1 MLNRAVSEE
10 KTTSD
15 GNDESA
21 TDDADV
27 VFPPVDTTSPQLTV
41 RAIVTGMVLGALL
54 SFVNIYTGLKIGWG
68 FNMSITAMLLSF
80 GFYKVLERSGGRP
93 WGMLENN
100 ISQTAASA
108 GANISSAG
116 LVAPIP
122 ALTMI
127 TGATFAWHVLATW
140 TFAVAFVGVVVA
152 VGLRR
157 QMLIVD
163 KLPFPSGVA
172 SAETIKQMYAEGK
185 EAMARVKALL
195 LGGLFGGVAKMVI
208 HLVDAVKNWS
218 LPGSVAAGSTT
229 AGTSAYTL
237 GNLGFALDPSPL
249 MIAIGSIIGI
259 RAGASM
265 MIGAVVAW
273 GFIAPMA
280 LDAGWAEPGAL
291 EAGASWFSSINKWM
305 LWPGV
310 ALMVTASLT
319 SFAFSW
325 RSMVAAF
332 RGAVSAAGND
342 DGAAPGDVPRRW
354 FVVGLVAAL
363 ILASVTQVAFFGI
376 PLWVAVLAVLLTF
389 ILAIVAGRVSGET
402 GITPVGPMGKVTQL
416 TFGIISP
423 GDAASNLMAANV
435 TGGAASQT
443 ADLLHDMK
451 AGLLLGASAR
461 LQAVAQFFGVMAGAL
476 GGCAVYL
483 FIIPDPVNQLL
494 TDEWPAP
501 AVQAWKG
508 VAELFMVGIE
518 AMPAM
523 AAWAMACA
531 GLVGVV
537 FACMEKVLPKHVA
550 KWVPSPAALGI
561 AFVIPA
567 SYSISMFLGGLLS
580 VLGMRFAKTWTKRFL
595 IVIASGVVAGEGLI
609 GVGIA
614 IYAALKNMMEG
625 G

>member
-1 MLNRAVSEE
+1 MLNRDVSEPN
-10 KTTSD
+10 TTAEE
-15 GNDESA
+15 NPE
-21 TDDADV
+21 DAEV

-41 RAIVTGMVLGALL
+41 RAILTGMVLGALL

-80 GFYKVLERSGGRP
+80 GFYKGLEKSGGRP
-93 WGMLENN
+93 WGLLENN

-127 TGATFAWHVLATW
+127 TGATFAWHILATW

-163 KLPFPSGVA
+163 KLPFPSGIA

-185 EAMARVKALL
+185 EAMTRVKALL
-195 LGGLFGGVAKMVI
+195 IGGLFGGVVKMVI
-208 HLVDAVKNWS
+208 HLAKWKKWG
-218 LPGSVAAGSTT
+218 LPGSVAAGSST
-229 AGTSAYTL
+229 AGTSAYTM

-249 MIAIGSIIGI
+249 MVAVGAIIGI

-265 MIGAVVAW
+265 LIGAVLAW
-273 GFIAPMA
+273 GFLAPMA
-280 LDAGWAEPGAL
+280 LDSGWAEPGAL
-291 EAGASWFSSINKWM
+291 EAGKSWFGSINKWM

-310 ALMVTASLT
+310 ALMVTSSLT

-325 RSMVAAF
+325 RSIVAAI
-332 RGAVSAAGND
+332 RGATKAAGSGD
-342 DGAAPGDVPRRW
+342 KSTAPGDVPRKW
-354 FVVGLVAAL
+354 FVIALVVAL
-363 ILASVTQVAFFGI
+363 VLASVTQVAFFDI

-402 GITPVGPMGKVTQL
+402 GITPVGAMGKVTQL
-416 TFGIISP
+416 TFGIVSP

-451 AGLLLGASAR
+451 AGLLIGASAR
-461 LQAVAQFFGVMAGAL
+461 LQAVAQFFGVMSGAL
-476 GGCAVYL
+476 AGCAVYL
-483 FIIPDPVNQLL
+483 FIIPDPANQLL

-518 AMPAM
+518 AMPTM
-523 AAWAMACA
+523 AAQAMGLA
-531 GLVGVV
+531 GLAGIIL
-537 FACMEKVLPKHVA
+537 AIMEKVLPKHVA
-550 KWVPSPAALGI
+550 KWVPSPAAMGI

-567 SYSISMFLGGLLS
+567 SYSISMFLGGLIS
-580 VLGMRFAKTWTKRFL
+580 VLGMRYAKTWTKRFL
-595 IVIASGVVAGEGLI
+595 IVIASGIVAGEGLV

-614 IYAALKNMMEG
+614 IYTALKNIMGWE
-625 G
+625 